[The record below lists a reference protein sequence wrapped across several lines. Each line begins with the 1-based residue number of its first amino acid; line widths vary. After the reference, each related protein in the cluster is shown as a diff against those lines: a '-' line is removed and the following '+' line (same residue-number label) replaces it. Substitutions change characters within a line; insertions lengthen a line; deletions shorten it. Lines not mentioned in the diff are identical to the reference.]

1 MKAKNGSSYL
11 YDVQSQADDREIP
24 LAKVGVK
31 GLEYPIRV
39 LDKAKGT
46 QYTAAKADL
55 FVNLPHHFKGTHM
68 SRFVEVFHR
77 YREDLSM
84 PRFLEMLGEIRGDL
98 RAESA
103 FGVLEFPYFV
113 EKAAPVS
120 GVSGIIAC
128 KCRYQGRVSA
138 EEFDHEPGRTKEENH
153 GEHGEEK
160 KTTEGH
166 GEEFYHKRHEQED
179 YEPHEQEQ
187 KKKKCA
193 RSHFSVAVAVP
204 VSTVCPCSKAIS
216 GRGAHNQRGIV
227 TVELE
232 MGPFFWLEDIISLV
246 EDSASSPVYSVIK
259 REDEKYITERAYDNP
274 RFVEDL
280 VREVYGRLRDLGKF
294 PRFSVEAENFESI
307 HNHSA
312 YAYAEYSK

>member
-1 MKAKNGSSYL
+1 MKNENENGARHLS
-11 YDVQSQADDREIP
+11 DIQSQPDDREIP

-39 LDKAKGT
+39 LDKVKKV
-46 QYTAAKADL
+46 QHTAARVDL
-55 FVNLPHHFKGTHM
+55 FVNLPHQFKGTHM

-84 PRFLEMLGEIRGDL
+84 PRFLEMLDEIRGDL
-98 RAESA
+98 KAESA
-103 FGVLEFPYFV
+103 FGSMEFPYFV

-120 GVSGIIAC
+120 GVLGIIAC
-128 KCRYQGRVSA
+128 RCRYEGKVEKGARHHFAVSV
-138 EEFDHEPGRTKEENH
+138 E
-153 GEHGEEK
+153 
-160 KTTEGH
+160 
-166 GEEFYHKRHEQED
+166 
-179 YEPHEQEQ
+179 
-187 KKKKCA
+187 
-193 RSHFSVAVAVP
+193 VP
-204 VSTVCPCSKAIS
+204 VSTVCPCSRAIS
-216 GRGAHNQRGIV
+216 ERGAHNQRGIV

-232 MGPFFWLEDIISLV
+232 MGPFFWLEDIIALV
-246 EDSASSPVYSVIK
+246 EDAASSPVYSVIK

-280 VREVYGRLRDLGKF
+280 VREVYAKIRALGQF

-312 YAYAEYSK
+312 YAFAEYKGAGE

>member
-1 MKAKNGSSYL
+1 MKQAKDGGLPMPDIQN
-11 YDVQSQADDREIP
+11 QSDDREIP

-39 LDKAKGT
+39 LDKVKKV
-46 QYTAAKADL
+46 QHTAAKADL
-55 FVNLPHHFKGTHM
+55 FVNLPHQFKGTHM

-84 PRFLEMLGEIRGDL
+84 PRFLEMLGEIRRDL
-98 RAESA
+98 KAESA
-103 FGVLEFPYFV
+103 FGSMEFPYFI
-113 EKAAPVS
+113 EKKAPVS

-128 KCRYQGRVSA
+128 QCRYSGSVKDGGR
-138 EEFDHEPGRTKEENH
+138 
-153 GEHGEEK
+153 
-160 KTTEGH
+160 
-166 GEEFYHKRHEQED
+166 
-179 YEPHEQEQ
+179 
-187 KKKKCA
+187 
-193 RSHFSVAVAVP
+193 HFSVAVSVP
-204 VSTVCPCSKAIS
+204 VSTVCPCSRAIS

-246 EDSASSPVYSVIK
+246 ENAASSPVYSVIK
-259 REDEKYITERAYDNP
+259 REDEKYITEHAYDNP

-280 VREVYGRLRDLGKF
+280 VREVYARLRDMGQF

-312 YAYAEYSK
+312 YAFAEYAEHTNEE